1 VVQLY
6 GVVEADDF
14 PRRVL
19 LGFAP
24 VSLAAGASATVTVN
38 GSIRPLLRW
47 TGDGFAPAAST
58 VLLEAAAYSGDPA
71 ATTVSLHL

>member
-1 VVQLY
+1 V
-6 GVVEADDF
+6 
-14 PRRVL
+14 P
-19 LGFAP
+19 
-24 VSLAAGASATVTVN
+24 

-71 ATTVSLHL
+71 ATTVSMHL